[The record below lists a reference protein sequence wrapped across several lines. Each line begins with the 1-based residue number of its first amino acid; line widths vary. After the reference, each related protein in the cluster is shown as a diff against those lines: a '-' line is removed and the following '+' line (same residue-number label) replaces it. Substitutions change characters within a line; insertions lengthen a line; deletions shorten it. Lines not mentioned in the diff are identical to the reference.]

1 MIKLTCSICSE
12 EGNKEFYTKTM
23 TYYRNKAS
31 GHYYFCSNDCKTI
44 FCNTKK
50 CKYCGYYS
58 DLLPIDEGFMLCT
71 SDEHWNPSCYDKY
84 FIRKQFKTDKDEAI
98 KRDFTVDNLYDN
110 IGNNTN
116 AIDNCETDERL
127 IYETAKYLIH
137 NLIYRNWL
145 VIDYNIRDKR
155 LNMRILNNLD
165 NNKIEKIT
173 SYLEWKNDGPDYVVH
188 IKDYK
193 EI

>member
-1 MIKLTCSICSE
+1 MIKLTCNICSK
-12 EGNKEFYTKTM
+12 EGNKEFYTQTM

-71 SDEHWNPSCYDKY
+71 SDEYWNPSCYDKY
-84 FIRKQFKTDKDEAI
+84 FIRKQFKIDKEEAI
-98 KRDFTVDNLYDN
+98 KQGFTVDNLYDN
-110 IGNNTN
+110 IGNNTI
-116 AIDNCETDERL
+116 AIDECESDERL
-127 IYETAKYLIH
+127 IYETSKYLIH

-165 NNKIEKIT
+165 NKIEKIT
-173 SYLEWKNDGPDYVVH
+173 CYLEWENDGPDYVVH

>member
-1 MIKLTCSICSE
+1 MIKLTCNICSK
-12 EGNKEFYTKTM
+12 EGNKEFYTQTM

-71 SDEHWNPSCYDKY
+71 SDAYWNPSCYDKY

-98 KRDFTVDNLYDN
+98 KRDFTIEDLYSN
-110 IGNNTN
+110 VENNTIT
-116 AIDNCETDERL
+116 IDECESDERL
-127 IYETAKYLIH
+127 IYETSKYLIH

-165 NNKIEKIT
+165 NKIEKIT